1 MDELLREHMV
11 AHQIAIKIANGGYVV
26 TVVLPEEGG
35 WTATTSVF
43 SDLASMLAFVARVAQ
58 QWEGPDAEE
67 YENGLGPLNVPE
79 AG

>member
-11 AHQIAIKIANGGYVV
+11 AHQIAIKIVNGGYVV

-43 SDLASMLAFVARVAQ
+43 SDLASMLAYVARIAQ
-58 QWEGPDAEE
+58 QWEGPDVEE
-67 YENGLGPLNVPE
+67 YGGGIGPLKLPE
-79 AG
+79 TG